1 MLLKSLLFTL
11 IFQFGFA
18 LLATPANATVGCFRK
33 DVVLNQLIDWRSEIA
48 LDTTLEPREKD
59 LRLQLASRF
68 LFQVERKYD
77 ETDLRKF
84 MLEVVI
90 DMKRTDEMRDNQ
102 SYGGLAN
109 YLDQLHEALDQLIE
123 PREDVIGFIREF
135 TRFSSIETPRS
146 LDEFAETRNYSDGKD
161 MEKADPMDT
170 DLAAETVAEKLAQ
183 ASDQPVSTR
192 NYLEFKQSLRQDFEQ
207 DSDLHFVTPIEEQ
220 DLKIDLQKP
229 SNDLLTE
236 QSPEI

>member
-1 MLLKSLLFTL
+1 MLSKSLLLTL
-11 IFQFGFA
+11 ILQFGLA
-18 LLATPANATVGCFRK
+18 LLAMPAFAIESRFRK
-33 DVVLNQLIDWRSEIA
+33 DVVLSQLIDWRSEIA

-59 LRLQLASRF
+59 LRLQLASRL
-68 LFQVERKYD
+68 LFQVERKYE

-84 MLEVVI
+84 MLLVVT

-102 SYGGLAN
+102 SYGGLSD

-135 TRFSSIETPRS
+135 TRFSTIENPRS
-146 LDEFAETRNYSDGKD
+146 LDEFAETRNYSDGKE

-170 DLAAETVAEKLAQ
+170 DLAAETVAEKLAK
-183 ASDQPVSTR
+183 ASEEPVSTR

-207 DSDLHFVTPIEEQ
+207 DTDLHFVTPIEEQ
-220 DLKIDLQKP
+220 GLKIDLQKP
-229 SNDLLTE
+229 ANDLLTE